1 MPVSYR
7 FDSTIIIIE
16 LVGEYSMNDIP
27 ATIIKSLADS
37 KCPIKPF
44 ILIDLSESLSIDK
57 RTSEDVITMALSLV
71 PLGKHFNNHIALVA
85 PNNLRYGLMR
95 MGAVFS
101 EEKGMKVEIFR
112 TFADA
117 RKWLLS
123 CNFLSSYSLGG
134 GQINR
139 IVSRTNNLGII

>member
-7 FDSTIIIIE
+7 FDSTIVIIE

-37 KCPIKPF
+37 TCPIKPC

-85 PNNLRYGLMR
+85 PNNLQYGLMR

-101 EEKGMKVEIFR
+101 DEQGMKVEIFR
-112 TFADA
+112 SFTDA
-117 RKWLLS
+117 RKWLL
-123 CNFLSSYSLGG
+123 L
-134 GQINR
+134 
-139 IVSRTNNLGII
+139 

>member
-7 FDSTIIIIE
+7 FDSTIVIIE

-37 KCPIKPF
+37 TCPIKPC

-85 PNNLRYGLMR
+85 PNNLQYGLMR

-101 EEKGMKVEIFR
+101 DEQGMKVEIFR
-112 TFADA
+112 SFADA
-117 RKWLLS
+117 RKWLL
-123 CNFLSSYSLGG
+123 L
-134 GQINR
+134 
-139 IVSRTNNLGII
+139 